1 MAENLRVRI
10 ETDIQ
15 DYLKSQSERVIG
27 KPSKEVTGADITT
40 LTNRIIYEHKIAQS
54 MAKQVPFAKLFSWV
68 MGLVPSSGSNKV
80 VAFNQ
85 GGELP
90 TLNSNQSKLDDL
102 SFDADLGDLFED
114 EAA

>member
-27 KPSKEVTGADITT
+27 KAPKDVTSADLTT
-40 LTNRIIYEHKIAQS
+40 LTNRIVYEHKIAQS

-68 MGLVPSSGSNKV
+68 MNLVPSGGNKV
-80 VAFNQ
+80 VSLNQ
-85 GGELP
+85 TTELP
-90 TLNSNQSKLDDL
+90 ALNGNQSKLDDL